1 MLDQNFQTDEDQYDT
16 TGDLSIF
23 SKFSTDFI
31 SQENRDAADDKCG
44 DADET
49 EAGMMSTFRNAK
61 LIPTARASMLVATAS
76 SRIFFAGIESTSV
89 SHSASAS
96 LIPESY

>member
-49 EAGMMSTFRNAK
+49 DGGND
-61 LIPTARASMLVATAS
+61 VY
-76 SRIFFAGIESTSV
+76 V
-89 SHSASAS
+89 
-96 LIPESY
+96 

>member
-16 TGDLSIF
+16 TGDLCVF

-49 EAGMMSTFRNAK
+49 DGGNDVYVYFG
-61 LIPTARASMLVATAS
+61 LGFAS
-76 SRIFFAGIESTSV
+76 G
-89 SHSASAS
+89 
-96 LIPESY
+96 